1 MIPTSRPLPPALAA
15 AIDLALVLA
24 FCAIGRAAHSEA
36 VFAPGFLVTA
46 WPFAAG
52 LAVGW
57 AVVVLLRRPVEGLTA
72 GAVVFAATVAGGM
85 LLRAVSGQGTAAA
98 FVIVAIIT
106 LALFLLGWRAVA
118 LVTRR
123 VSRSA

>member
-1 MIPTSRPLPPALAA
+1 MTPTSRPLPSVLAA

-36 VFAPGFLVTA
+36 VFAPGYLVTA

-52 LAVGW
+52 LALGW
-57 AVVVLLRRPVEGLTA
+57 VVVGLLRRPAA
-72 GAVVFAATVAGGM
+72 GVAAGTVVFVATVAGGM
-85 LLRAVSGQGTAAA
+85 LLRAASGQGTAAA